1 MLRVRVA
8 LKAYQNI
15 LVIKLKHI
23 GDVLVATPVF
33 TALKEAY
40 PKSRLSVL
48 VDKGTEDMVTLNP
61 VVDEVI
67 VLDRAEGAPLFS
79 RFLRQAIFT
88 LELRSKKFDLVL
100 ELSAGDRGAFLS
112 FVTGAK
118 ARIGF
123 EPHKRTFLGR
133 HHLFSRLVKISTTTQ
148 HMVDY
153 NLALVRALG
162 IEPSDKRLSIF
173 WSEEDSRAC
182 MRLLSKRNLGKDDPY
197 VVLHPTSR
205 WLFKTWN
212 SRGYA
217 LLCDYITEKYKL
229 PVVVTSA
236 PDEKEKKRVEEMF
249 PLAKSRPV
257 DLSGMLSLK
266 QLAFCISKSVL
277 FIGVD
282 SAPMHIAA
290 AVNTPIIV
298 LFGPSGDHMWGP
310 WGNGHIVIK
319 KAWECQPCGRDGCNG
334 SKVSQCLEAITPEEV
349 YRAVDEKLKERTWRN

>member
-1 MLRVRVA
+1 MKSYR
-8 LKAYQNI
+8 NI

-40 PKSRLSVL
+40 PESRLSVL
-48 VDKGTEDMVTLNP
+48 VPKGTEDMVTLNP
-61 VVDEVI
+61 AIDEVI
-67 VLDRAEGAPLFS
+67 VLDRAEGAPFAS
-79 RFLRQAIFT
+79 RMLRHLGFLMK
-88 LELRSKKFDLVL
+88 LRGKSFDLVL
-100 ELSAGDRGAFLS
+100 ELSAGDRGAFLG
-112 FVTGAK
+112 FVTCAK
-118 ARIGF
+118 ERIGF

-133 HHLFSRLVKISTTTQ
+133 HHAFTKLVKISTTTQ

-153 NLALVRALG
+153 NLTLVRALG

-173 WSEEDSRAC
+173 WSERDSEAC
-182 MRLLSKRNLGKDDPY
+182 VRLLLERGLGEDRPY

-205 WLFKTWN
+205 WLFKAWN

-217 LLCDYITEKYKL
+217 LLCDYIREKHGL
-229 PVVVTSA
+229 SVIITSA
-236 PDEKEKKRVEEMF
+236 PDEKERKRVKEILSLVDY
-249 PLAKSRPV
+249 PPI

-266 QLAFCISKSVL
+266 QLAYCISRSIL

-290 AVNTPIIV
+290 AVNTLVIA

-319 KAWECQPCGRDGCNG
+319 KGWDCQPCGRDGCDG
-334 SKVSQCLEAITPEEV
+334 SKVSECLEAITPEEV
-349 YRAVDEKLKERTWRN
+349 YRAVDQKLKDGTWRN

>member
-1 MLRVRVA
+1 LEKYR
-8 LKAYQNI
+8 NI

-23 GDVLVATPVF
+23 GDVLVATPVL

-40 PKSRLSVL
+40 PESRLTVL
-48 VDKGTEDMVTLNP
+48 LDMGTEEMVTLNP
-61 VVDEVI
+61 AVDEVM

-79 RFLRQAIFT
+79 RLFRQAIFAMK
-88 LELRSKKFDLVL
+88 LRRRNFDLVL
-100 ELSAGDRGAFLS
+100 ELSAGDRGAFLG

-118 ARIGF
+118 VRIGF
-123 EPHKRTFLGR
+123 EPHNRTFLGR

-162 IEPSDKRLSIF
+162 IEATDKRLAIF

-182 MRLLSKRNLGKDDPY
+182 IKLLSEKGLGEGDPY

-236 PDEKEKKRVEEMF
+236 PDEKEKKRVREILS
-249 PLAKSRPV
+249 LANSHPI

-266 QLAFCISKSVL
+266 QLAYCISRSIL

-282 SAPMHIAA
+282 SAPMHISA
-290 AVNTPIIV
+290 AVNTPVIV

-319 KAWECQPCGRDGCNG
+319 KGWACQPCGRDGCNG

-349 YRAVDEKLKERTWRN
+349 YRAIDEKLAGR